1 MIYTLK
7 TPIEHAGES
16 ITELELAEP
25 TTKMVREL
33 GLPFSLTESGMPQ
46 PITKICAA
54 YVSKLGKIPPSAV
67 DKLAVSDFTAL
78 TWTVVCFFGD
88 SAQTI

>member
-1 MIYTLK
+1 
-7 TPIEHAGES
+7 
-16 ITELELAEP
+16 
-25 TTKMVREL
+25 
-33 GLPFSLTESGMPQ
+33 MPQ

-78 TWTVVCFFGD
+78 TWTVVGFFGD